1 MKIEDL
7 AGNYCIFSSDEEDFE
22 MEICDT
28 VEYENKTYCRC
39 QYPDGGIFVYA
50 DLCCGMGR
58 SSAGST
64 GECEGVG

>member
-1 MKIEDL
+1 MKIRHI
-7 AGNYCIFSSDEEDFE
+7 G
-22 MEICDT
+22 
-28 VEYENKTYCRC
+28 RC